1 MQLNI
6 EKLSN
11 LLNDLSKNSSIENDL
26 KFAIEKNIEIKNS
39 NLLAQEKEFKI
50 KVLNE
55 TIENLK
61 EIQ

>member
-26 KFAIEKNIEIKNS
+26 KFANEQIIEIKNS
-39 NLLAQEKEFKI
+39 NLSAEEKEFKI
-50 KVLNE
+50 KVLTE
-55 TIENLK
+55 TIENLR

>member
-11 LLNDLSKNSSIENDL
+11 LLNDLSKNSSIANDL
-26 KFAIEKNIEIKNS
+26 KFVNEKIIEIKNS
-39 NLLAQEKEFKI
+39 NLSAQEKEFQI

-55 TIENLK
+55 TIENLR
-61 EIQ
+61 ELQ

>member
-11 LLNDLSKNSSIENDL
+11 LLNDLFKNSSIANDL
-26 KFAIEKNIEIKNS
+26 KFANEKIIEIKNS
-39 NLLAQEKEFKI
+39 NLSAQEKEFNI
-50 KVLNE
+50 KVLYK
-55 TIENLK
+55 TIENLR

>member
-26 KFAIEKNIEIKNS
+26 KFANEQIIEIKNS
-39 NLLAQEKEFKI
+39 NLSAQEKEFKI
-50 KVLNE
+50 KVLIE
-55 TIENLK
+55 TIENLR

>member
-26 KFAIEKNIEIKNS
+26 KFANEQIIEIKNS
-39 NLLAQEKEFKI
+39 NLSAEEKEFKI

>member
-26 KFAIEKNIEIKNS
+26 KFANEQIIEIKNS
-39 NLLAQEKEFKI
+39 NLSVQEKEFKI